1 MNAWHCGG
9 DPTQIGLSL
18 LCSNVVLFFYS
29 RILPCYCCYSH
40 ASLAIMII
48 LCSFHNWENTLNLK
62 REKVPPTGICLSLLF
77 IVAAVTDGQNVT
89 VLMLVVASPSSVSWR
104 YLIYLLP
111 CDNLRMHLAIIPAQC
126 SNAFGLQLFLHY
138 AQHNQLKP
146 ISRCTIMQIREI
158 EQIRTYNWHQNV
170 TEHNTISGHTIYSPM
185 HNIAVDCGSG

>member
-1 MNAWHCGG
+1 MLYYFSIVEFFHAIAVI
-9 DPTQIGLSL
+9 PMQVLL
-18 LCSNVVLFFYS
+18 LCLYYAHF
-29 RILPCYCCYSH
+29 
-40 ASLAIMII
+40 II
-48 LCSFHNWENTLNLK
+48 
-62 REKVPPTGICLSLLF
+62 EKTRWIWRGTNVPPTGICLSLLF

-89 VLMLVVASPSSVSWR
+89 VLMWIVAFPSSVSWR

-146 ISRCTIMQIREI
+146 ISRCTIMQIREM
-158 EQIRTYNWHQNV
+158 EQIHTYNWHQNV
-170 TEHNTISGHTIYSPM
+170 TEHNTTSGHTIYSPM